1 MEQSLELPVGLKFDP
16 SASRLLEDS
25 FMDQSF
31 GGLSRL
37 SHTFRLED
45 ITTLLGHHDATI
57 PQPRKK
63 PENKISQSDIV
74 QQQEILIEQLNN
86 QLKNYHTRCIC
97 LSSSTEEL
105 NKLIL
110 SDKKSSDLNKLHSK
124 KKSIRGSHGGNGEQ
138 SVEESEGWS
147 EPDRSVS
154 LARMSCPSQEDSTVQ
169 VLTREKQRLHSLLE
183 ESNTRIVQLQ
193 KDLESTISQYTIKI
207 TEQEGEISVLT
218 KTIKEI
224 KADSRESAA
233 KNQKE
238 IERLEMEKSLLKQEV
253 EKSDSR
259 LLEMTKVMEEEQRQR
274 LELADWQEQQL
285 AAGDAGL
292 EVLGEEEGV
301 GQGAGL
307 ELQRCA
313 SPDQGIDSDRLSSLE
328 HSQPMSLSKYLMNLS
343 VYVF

>member
-1 MEQSLELPVGLKFDP
+1 MEQSLELPVGLKLDP

-31 GGLSRL
+31 GNLSRL

-45 ITTLLGHHDATI
+45 ITTLLGHHDTTL

-63 PENKISQSDIV
+63 PESKICQSDIV
-74 QQQEILIEQLNN
+74 RQQELLIEQLNS

-110 SDKKSSDLNKLHSK
+110 SDKRSSDLNKSHSK
-124 KKSIRGSHGGNGEQ
+124 KKSLRGSQGGNGEQ

-154 LARMSCPSQEDSTVQ
+154 LARMSCPSQEDSTIQ
-169 VLTREKQRLHSLLE
+169 IITREKQKLHSLLE
-183 ESNTRIVQLQ
+183 DANSHILQLQ
-193 KDLESTISQYTIKI
+193 KDLESSISQYMVKIK
-207 TEQEGEISVLT
+207 EQQGEISFLN

-224 KADSRESAA
+224 KSESCVSAA
-233 KNQKE
+233 KNQKD
-238 IERLEMEKSLLKQEV
+238 IESLEMEKSVLKQEI
-253 EKSDSR
+253 EKSESR
-259 LLEMTKVMEEEQRQR
+259 LLEMTRLMEEEQRQR
-274 LELADWQEQQL
+274 LQLADWQEQQL
-285 AAGDAGL
+285 SAGDAGL
-292 EVLGEEEGV
+292 EVLGEEEGE
-301 GQGAGL
+301 GDAA

-328 HSQPMSLSKYLMNLS
+328 HSQPMSLSK
-343 VYVF
+343 

>member
-1 MEQSLELPVGLKFDP
+1 MEQSLELPVGLKLDP

-45 ITTLLGHHDATI
+45 ITTLLGHHDTTL

-63 PENKISQSDIV
+63 PESKHIQSDIV
-74 QQQEILIEQLNN
+74 QQQEILIEQLKN

-105 NKLIL
+105 DKLTL
-110 SDKKSSDLNKLHSK
+110 SDKKSSDLIKLHK
-124 KKSIRGSHGGNGEQ
+124 KKSIRGSHAGGNGEQ

-154 LARMSCPSQEDSTVQ
+154 LARMSCPSQEDSTTSLEL
-169 VLTREKQRLHSLLE
+169 LTREKQRLHSLLDD
-183 ESNTRIVQLQ
+183 SKAHILQLQ
-193 KDLESTISQYTIKI
+193 KDLESNISHYMVKIKV
-207 TEQEGEISVLT
+207 QQGEISALT
-218 KTIKEI
+218 KTIKDI
-224 KADSRESAA
+224 KADSYESATR
-233 KNQKE
+233 NQKE
-238 IERLEMEKSLLKQEV
+238 VERLEMEKTLLKEEV
-253 EKSDSR
+253 EKLEIR
-259 LLEMTKVMEEEQRQR
+259 LSEMTKVMEEEQRQR
-274 LELADWQEQQL
+274 LELVEWQEQQL

-292 EVLGEEEGV
+292 QEEEG
-301 GQGAGL
+301 QGAQ
-307 ELQRCA
+307 LQRCA

-328 HSQPMSLSKYLMNLS
+328 HPQPMSLSKYFIIN
-343 VYVF
+343 F